1 MNNEKLRAALQKCVD
16 SGLLNG
22 HEVLCFAREALAA
35 EHRSDDLNCDCRD
48 CLKNAIEQLSH
59 QVDVETLAAC
69 SICKVTI
76 PHWHSAIY
84 NQPYDPSGN
93 NQKRKIIGW
102 ERHDFE
108 HLVTKSAPRM
118 TEDRQHNFVYRSK
131 TVAEQICKKLNL
143 SFK

>member
-22 HEVLCFAREALAA
+22 HEVLCFARETLAA
-35 EHRSDDLNCDCRD
+35 EP
-48 CLKNAIEQLSH
+48 
-59 QVDVETLAAC
+59 AAAPATC

-84 NQPYDPSGN
+84 NQPHDSSGN

-102 ERHDFE
+102 GRHDFE
-108 HLVTKSAPRM
+108 RPVTTSAPRM

-131 TVAEQICKKLNL
+131 TVAE
-143 SFK
+143 